1 MEKGNIIKISRGHL
15 TEISKGDYVASAK
28 SISSNAAHKITENS
42 KEGIFFGE
50 PKKMNGIKDDSVDV
64 VVGVFFDGTRN
75 NKTNNELRVRHEL
88 NSKIPTKG
96 LEGQDSYQN
105 APSNVQI
112 LSKVAVINTL
122 HRSIYIEGVATN
134 NNAKDKSVAAGLGY
148 FETGIRDK
156 VKSGCQSL
164 ATLIAAIINTEGLKV
179 NKITIDVFGFSR
191 GATCA
196 RNFIYEITK
205 PEQETPLFRDGRN
218 KNGIYYSADGTKR
231 ANTKIVAAE
240 AVKTMQPARG
250 MLGQY
255 LSDKRVKFSSFS
267 LRFGGLFDSVSS
279 YGLMHRNDVWE
290 LDLNAINKMAHIVH
304 LTAADERRDNFELTA
319 VTKGITK
326 NLPGVHS
333 DIGGGYRD
341 HIVDKFLVKANNKE
355 RVLVALDPKI
365 ESERKRLIEQA
376 WYTKEQ
382 FTLEGSQYEPTR
394 LFGTRRIRNNY
405 SYIPLHLMAEFA
417 MSIGGVKFNINIL
430 NKDFKIAEDD
440 PKLNLRKVYERLYK
454 YAFKNAPPM
463 LYFTEHEIELLRKKV
478 YEGLLSKEK
487 FAMLA
492 NDHNMLRQLRSRY
505 LHNSADFGDF
515 GMEPT
520 WDNERVIYNQKKP

>member
-1 MEKGNIIKISRGHL
+1 MEKGNIIKISLGHL
-15 TEISKGDYVASAK
+15 TEISRGDYVATAK
-28 SISSNAAHKITENS
+28 TISSNAAQKITENS

-50 PKKMNGIKDDSVDV
+50 PKKINGIKDDSVDV
-64 VVGVFFDGTRN
+64 VIGVFFDGTRN
-75 NKTNNELRVRHEL
+75 NKTNNELRVRHER
-88 NSKIPTKG
+88 NHKVPSNG
-96 LEGQDSYQN
+96 LEDQDSYQN

-112 LSKVAVINTL
+112 LSKVAVTDTL
-122 HRSIYIEGVATN
+122 HRSIYIEGVATTN
-134 NNAKDKSVAAGLGY
+134 NTRNKSVTAGLGY

-156 VKSGCQSL
+156 VKIGCQSL
-164 ATLIAAIINTEGLKV
+164 AALIAAIINIEGQKV

-205 PEQETPLFRDGRN
+205 PEQETPLYRDKKN
-218 KNGIYYSADGTKR
+218 KNGTYYSADGSER
-231 ANTKIVAAE
+231 ANTKPVAAA

-255 LSDKRVKFSSFS
+255 LADKQVKFNSFS
-267 LRFGGLFDSVSS
+267 LRFAGLFDSVSS
-279 YGLMHRNDVWE
+279 YGIMHRNDVWE
-290 LDLNAINKMAHIVH
+290 LELNAINKMAHIIH

-341 HIVDKFLVKANNKE
+341 HLVDKFLVNAKRQEK
-355 RVLVALDPKI
+355 VLVALEPKI
-365 ESERKRLIEQA
+365 EAERKRLIAQA

-382 FTLEGSQYEPTR
+382 FTLEGKAYEPKR
-394 LFGTRRIRNNY
+394 LFGTRKIRNNY
-405 SYIPLHLMAEFA
+405 SYIPLHLMAEFGQLT
-417 MSIGGVKFNINIL
+417 GGVKFDINLL

-440 PKLNLRKVYERLYK
+440 PNLNLKKVYERLYK

-515 GMEPT
+515 GMQPA
-520 WDNERVIYNQKKP
+520 WDNERVIYNQKKA